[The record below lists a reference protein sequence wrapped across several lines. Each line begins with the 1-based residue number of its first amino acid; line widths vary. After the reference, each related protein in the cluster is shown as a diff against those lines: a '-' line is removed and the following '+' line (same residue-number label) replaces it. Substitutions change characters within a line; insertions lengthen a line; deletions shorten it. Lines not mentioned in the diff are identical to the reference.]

1 MPGLRPGSGRITLV
15 EDDRTLRAMLAQRL
29 DAEGYDVHEVDSPQ
43 QLVDLSAHYDADLV
57 ISPISEPG
65 PTVEGI
71 RKQSDVLL
79 IAVMPVETGLMEALD
94 VVDAGADD
102 VLIKPFSPRELVTKI
117 RALLRRNGQNT
128 LSHPLVFE
136 GLSIDIRAREV
147 TVMGEIVELPARE
160 FDLLVFLA
168 RSPKQVFTRAQI
180 MQQVWSIDDGLGTAT
195 VTEHVRRLRARIEPD
210 PAHPRWIQTVW
221 SVGYRFV
228 P

>member
-1 MPGLRPGSGRITLV
+1 VDSGRITLA
-15 EDDRTLRAMLAQRL
+15 EDDPTLRAMLVRRL
-29 DAEGYDVHEVDSPQ
+29 EAEGYDVRDVESPH
-43 QLVDLSAHYDADLV
+43 LLADPVAEFEADVV
-57 ISPISEPG
+57 ITSISELG
-65 PTVEGI
+65 PTVETI
-71 RKQSDVLL
+71 RKRSNVLL
-79 IAVMPVETGLMEALD
+79 IAVMPVDTGLMEALD

-102 VLIKPFSPRELVTKI
+102 FLIKPFAPRELVTKT
-117 RALLRRNGQNT
+117 RALLRRNGHNALT
-128 LSHPLVFE
+128 RPLVFE
-136 GLSIDIRAREV
+136 GLSIDVGSREV
-147 TVMGEIVELPARE
+147 TVMGEVIDLPARE